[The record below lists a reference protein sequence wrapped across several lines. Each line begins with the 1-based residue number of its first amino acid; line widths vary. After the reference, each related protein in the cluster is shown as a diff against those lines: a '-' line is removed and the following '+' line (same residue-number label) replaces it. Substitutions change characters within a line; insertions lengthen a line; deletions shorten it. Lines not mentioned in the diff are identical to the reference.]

1 MNVIPAFT
9 SAVPA
14 LAVPALA
21 VTASA
26 VPAFTRKGWIAWKVR
41 PGMDPLLGEQTLL
54 KGAMMYA
61 EAIDKGLVEEDAQEY
76 AEQEL
81 FKEVYRVGYASL
93 GNIMTASVKQKN
105 SKACKK

>member
-1 MNVIPAFT
+1 M
-9 SAVPA
+9 
-14 LAVPALA
+14 
-21 VTASA
+21 A
-26 VPAFTRKGWIAWKVR
+26 VPAFSLVVPALTKKGWIAWKVR

-61 EAIDKGLVEEDAQEY
+61 EAIDKGLVEDDAQEY

-81 FKEVYRVGYASL
+81 FKEVYGLNYASL

-105 SKACKK
+105 NKACKK